1 MGYIYMCLFVFV
13 FVILSLKMSPDV
25 RQRLGKRPHSPEIKA
40 PSSTCAPRREPISDV
55 HSRLGIPKQDVK
67 GLYSDTREKKSG

>member
-1 MGYIYMCLFVFV
+1 M
-13 FVILSLKMSPDV
+13 
-25 RQRLGKRPHSPEIKA
+25 RQRLGKRPHSPEIKP
-40 PSSTCAPRREPISDV
+40 PSSTSAPRREPISDV